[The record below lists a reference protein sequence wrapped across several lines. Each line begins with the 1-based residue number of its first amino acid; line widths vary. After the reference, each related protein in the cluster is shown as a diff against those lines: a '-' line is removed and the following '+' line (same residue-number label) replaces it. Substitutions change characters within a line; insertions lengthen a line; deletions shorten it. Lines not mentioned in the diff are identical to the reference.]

1 MVFQDTQTSGLAL
14 LTLRITD
21 DITSE
26 AIETAAREQTSR
38 FLIEWK
44 GDIKWDYFI
53 NFQRDVK

>member
-1 MVFQDTQTSGLAL
+1 MVFQDTQTSGLAP

-38 FLIEWK
+38 FLIERK